1 MERDRQI
8 PEGAETERTG
18 ADTKARLLDVAEELF
33 ATQGISNTSL
43 RSITSA
49 ADANL
54 ASVNYHF
61 GSKDALIK
69 AVFARRIG
77 PINEER
83 MRMLDAIES
92 GRGDQAPGLADV
104 VEAVVAPVMR
114 LKRVDARQQRMFL
127 RLFSQVHSESEEIQ
141 HLIFTQF
148 HEVASRFIPLLN
160 SALPDLDR
168 TELLWRVKFM
178 IGAMVGSMLP
188 MTGLTPFRALDGEG
202 SDPESVLRRL
212 IPFIV
217 AGLSVPVPP
226 GEDKAVERGA

>member
-1 MERDRQI
+1 METDRQV

-114 LKRVDARQQRMFL
+114 LKRVDTRQQRMFL

-141 HLIFTQF
+141 H
-148 HEVASRFIPLLN
+148 
-160 SALPDLDR
+160 
-168 TELLWRVKFM
+168 
-178 IGAMVGSMLP
+178 SMLP

-217 AGLSVPVPP
+217 AGLSVPVPTD
-226 GEDKAVERGA
+226 EDRAEERGA